1 MTKFKDL
8 PVEIQDRMLKEH
20 TSIRY
25 NLDVSISPV
34 FQKKDKLL
42 REFKEEWN
50 KSMMAACNPPSPI
63 LNSVKYYEDQIEK
76 WTKEADKLRGEIK
89 ELETKSTWD
98 KEEVRKLMKDS
109 FYKGIMAEAFS
120 LPIDFDADKWIE
132 EEINKTIKR

>member
-50 KSMMAACNPPSPI
+50 KSMMVAYAGKSPLIEESRFILSTDTYEIPTYVLARVTGKSVEVI
-63 LNSVKYYEDQIEK
+63 LNKSIR
-76 WTKEADKLRGEIK
+76 DKVSFE
-89 ELETKSTWD
+89 
-98 KEEVRKLMKDS
+98 EEVTNLQKYFNAKL
-109 FYKGIMAEAFS
+109 
-120 LPIDFDADKWIE
+120 
-132 EEINKTIKR
+132 IK